1 MNILKID
8 HIGVAVRDLDKFLK
22 LFGDVL
28 GFKIHDFE
36 EADPYG
42 GLRAAFAQIGETDF
56 EFLQDRT
63 QDGGEKVI
71 DQRDIARW
79 IDKRGEGIHHIALRV
94 PDIEEAIR
102 AAKAAGLR
110 VIDEHGRPGARG
122 SKVAFIHP
130 KSTGGIL
137 FHFVEREEKKHE

>member
-8 HIGVAVRDLDKFLK
+8 HIGIAVRDLDKFLK
-22 LFGDVL
+22 LFGEDL
-28 GFKIHDFE
+28 GLKIHDFE

-42 GLRAAFAQIGETDF
+42 GLRSAFVQIGETDF
-56 EFLQDRT
+56 ELLQDRVPEM
-63 QDGGEKVI
+63 GEKVI

-79 IDKRGEGIHHIALRV
+79 IEKRGEGIHHIALRV
-94 PDIEEAIR
+94 ADIEEAIR
-102 AAKAAGLR
+102 QAKAQDLR

-122 SKVAFIHP
+122 SKVAFLHP

-137 FHFVEREEKKHE
+137 FHFVEREENS

>member
-8 HIGVAVRDLDKFLK
+8 HIGIAVRDLEKFLK
-22 LFGDVL
+22 LFGENL
-28 GFKIHDFE
+28 GLKVHDFE

-42 GLRAAFAQIGETDF
+42 GLRSAFVQIGETDF
-56 EFLQDRT
+56 ELLQDRAAEAE
-63 QDGGEKVI
+63 DKVI

-79 IDKRGEGIHHIALRV
+79 IERRGEGIHHIALRV
-94 PDIEEAIR
+94 ANIEETIR
-102 AAKAAGLR
+102 EAKAQGLR

-122 SKVAFIHP
+122 SKVAFLHP

-137 FHFVEREEKKHE
+137 FHFVEREENT